1 LPASTSSA
9 QPEAVKPIVT
19 PATISHFA
27 AVFCMATVYSRNEQ
41 LQDAIAVFRLDAIRI
56 DFDRHGQGSIKLS

>member
-1 LPASTSSA
+1 
-9 QPEAVKPIVT
+9 
-19 PATISHFA
+19 
-27 AVFCMATVYSRNEQ
+27 MATVYSRNEQ